1 MLKLFTANYLID
13 IVAKIAK
20 KIYSKQK
27 MRLYYIF
34 LLKKH
39 KNDIPLHIIIIYKDM
54 VIGYTTGVYDLFHIG
69 HLNLLKNAKGM
80 CDKLVVGVT
89 VDELV
94 AYKGKRSMIPFED
107 RIEIVRSIK
116 YVDAAVPQYDMNKLE
131 ACKKLG
137 AKFLFVGDDWYG
149 TEKWQQY
156 EKEFAE
162 AGIQIVYFPYTKGIS
177 STKINEALNA
187 VRGQDLTDVK

>member
-1 MLKLFTANYLID
+1 MIT
-13 IVAKIAK
+13 
-20 KIYSKQK
+20 
-27 MRLYYIF
+27 
-34 LLKKH
+34 
-39 KNDIPLHIIIIYKDM
+39 
-54 VIGYTTGVYDLFHIG
+54 GYTTGVYDLFHIG

-94 AYKGKRSMIPFED
+94 AYKGKQAMIPFED

-116 YVDAAVPQYDMNKLE
+116 YVDAAVPQYDMDKLA

-137 AKFLFVGDDWYG
+137 AKILFVGDDWYG
-149 TEKWQQY
+149 TEKWNEY
-156 EKEFAE
+156 EKEFE
-162 AGIQIVYFPYTKGIS
+162 KEGIKIVYFPYTHGIS

-187 VRGQDLTDVK
+187 IRKQDLTDLK